1 MNARFGKRAV
11 CLAVIMACDGDY
23 SHIELQQRR
32 IVGRLFTNRCY
43 HEQDAL
49 EADGRGSARREL
61 TWRHPEAWLFAHPYP
76 HPLQS

>member
-11 CLAVIMACDGDY
+11 CVAVIMACDGDY
-23 SHIELQQRR
+23 SHTELQQRR

-49 EADGRGSARREL
+49 EVDRLGVNLRGDIPKPGYSPIPIPIRCRV
-61 TWRHPEAWLFAHPYP
+61 
-76 HPLQS
+76 S